1 MQSTCLK
8 TKHLNLF
15 LKKILRFSIFVK
27 IVSQKWLMNESL
39 TVNLYDK
46 SHNLTAIFC
55 FSNRNFLSL
64 IRVSSSFSGPHHVFR
79 MTERFLYLVIYFQYH
94 DLSVLKVLSCSKN
107 FCFNQEH
114 ILIKEKLKKLTV
126 IKFEDT

>member
-1 MQSTCLK
+1 MFKNKTFKLIFEKNIKIFHFCQNCLPK
-8 TKHLNLF
+8 
-15 LKKILRFSIFVK
+15 
-27 IVSQKWLMNESL
+27 MAYEESL

-79 MTERFLYLVIYFQYH
+79 MTERFLYLVIYFQYY